1 MKEEFRDC
9 LAVIAEVKAAA
20 HELQHVLGDAGQYP
34 AQPAEAIRRIYNL
47 GKVANALCRD
57 LGHHFG
63 ERPDEFPLRMKRL
76 RGNARMQEKHWERRR
91 AVLFGEVP
99 DPGRGPLSPTWRD
112 ERAASQATRD
122 QVIDEQDDDDEDEA

>member
-20 HELQHVLGDAGQYP
+20 HELQHVLGEAGQYP

-47 GKVANALCRD
+47 GKVASALCSD
-57 LGHHFG
+57 LSGHFG
-63 ERPDEFPLRMKRL
+63 ERPDEFPLRMRRL

-91 AVLFGEVP
+91 AVLLGEVP
-99 DPGRGPLSPTWRD
+99 DPGRGPLSPAWRD
-112 ERAASQATRD
+112 ARADALGAVD
-122 QVIDEQDDDDEDEA
+122 VAEDEDDEGDDE